1 MYISFYYYKRNWI
14 SVEIREGIQLSYV
27 VMVSIVS
34 FYLYETRLCDINN
47 QSNESE
53 NIAKRIINDIIY
65 LNLYCYILTY
75 IHIR

>member
-27 VMVSIVS
+27 VMVSTVS

-47 QSNESE
+47 QSNESQ